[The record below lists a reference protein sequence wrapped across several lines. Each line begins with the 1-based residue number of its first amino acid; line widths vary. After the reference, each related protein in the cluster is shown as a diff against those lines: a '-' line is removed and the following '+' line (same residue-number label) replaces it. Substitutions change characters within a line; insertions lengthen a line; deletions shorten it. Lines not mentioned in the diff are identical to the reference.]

1 MQMKHVLNAAE
12 MKQQNEKKVLDQI
25 RIRPIPRIEIARNIG
40 LTRAAVSVL
49 ANQLIDQGI
58 LMEGQAVSGKKGRHS
73 VELMLNPDTYFM
85 VGVDLARDDCTLGI
99 VDFAGRIREIRKLRF
114 DGSKKDAGEALEKLS
129 GCLAALLEAHTCPG
143 RLLGIGITAPGPLD
157 VRQGVILNPPNF
169 PLWHHCAIAD
179 ALARRFSCFTV
190 LENNAKAL
198 ALAEKYYG
206 IGARFSDYISL
217 VVDTG
222 IGGGIM
228 LDGRLYEGA
237 HGFGSDFG
245 HISLDM
251 NGKRC
256 SCGNRGCAELYGAMP
271 NILAQ
276 ARKLDAGL
284 SSWRQVVDGAEAGQE
299 NALKILE
306 LEAGYLAALI
316 TNIANIFDIETVIL
330 AGDIAYH
337 GELITRRIEEIV
349 NGQFI
354 GRQVSRV
361 SVYPSK
367 MPEHANVLACAN
379 LVMEAFSRKQIPL
392 E

>member
-58 LMEGQAVSGKKGRHS
+58 LMEGQAVSGTKGRHS

-129 GCLAALLEAHTCPG
+129 GCLAALLKAHTCPG

-179 ALARRFSCFTV
+179 YFARRFSCFTV

-217 VVDTG
+217 VSPW
-222 IGGGIM
+222 
-228 LDGRLYEGA
+228 LRQR
-237 HGFGSDFG
+237 FWP
-245 HISLDM
+245 SL
-251 NGKRC
+251 
-256 SCGNRGCAELYGAMP
+256 P
-271 NILAQ
+271 
-276 ARKLDAGL
+276 
-284 SSWRQVVDGAEAGQE
+284 
-299 NALKILE
+299 
-306 LEAGYLAALI
+306 
-316 TNIANIFDIETVIL
+316 
-330 AGDIAYH
+330 
-337 GELITRRIEEIV
+337 
-349 NGQFI
+349 
-354 GRQVSRV
+354 
-361 SVYPSK
+361 
-367 MPEHANVLACAN
+367 
-379 LVMEAFSRKQIPL
+379 
-392 E
+392 